1 MSMTVPVKITP
12 AATLRVLGDGDVG
25 AHLGAGSGA
34 QPALRHQ
41 NRHCRLLGPGGQT
54 GVARPRADNVWVVIV
69 TIIHL

>member
-12 AATLRVLGDGDVG
+12 AATLCVLGDGDVG

-41 NRHCRLLGPGGQT
+41 HRHRRLLGPGGQT
-54 GVARPRADNVWVVIV
+54 GVAWPTAN
-69 TIIHL
+69 HALHG

>member
-1 MSMTVPVKITP
+1 MTLPVKITP
-12 AATLRVLGDGDVG
+12 AATLCVLGDGDVG

-41 NRHCRLLGPGGQT
+41 NRHCPLLGPGGQT
-54 GVARPRADNVWVVIV
+54 GVALPRADNVWVVIV

>member
-12 AATLRVLGDGDVG
+12 AATLCVLGDGDVG

-41 NRHCRLLGPGGQT
+41 HRHRPLPGPGGQT
-54 GVARPRADNVWVVIV
+54 SVARPGADNVWVVIV

>member
-41 NRHCRLLGPGGQT
+41 HRHRPLPGAGGQT
-54 GVARPRADNVWVVIV
+54 RVARPGANNCMSMRI
-69 TIIHL
+69 LL

>member
-25 AHLGAGSGA
+25 AHLGAGPRA

-54 GVARPRADNVWVVIV
+54 GVARPRADHCMSMRI
-69 TIIHL
+69 LL